1 MHKLFILLWLVSL
14 SGCGGLMM
22 AGVPGL
28 AQIDLVTVMGTDKT
42 VIDHVVSVSSG
53 KNCSS
58 IRLEQGDYYCE
69 EDEPRINP
77 NINCYKTLGRVTCYT
92 KSDPYNEGY
101 QKVGENDHN
110 LIDPHAQKRR

>member
-1 MHKLFILLWLVSL
+1 MRKLFILLWLVSL

-92 KSDPYNEGY
+92 KPDPYNEGY
-101 QKVGENDHN
+101 QKVVENGHN
-110 LIDPHAQKRR
+110 LVDPHAQKRR